1 VEYPRPLFSGVGVA
15 LVTLFGDDGCLDAG
29 ATAAHAARLVDL
41 GVRAVVVAG
50 TTGEAST
57 LSPDERRDLLGAVR
71 KAIPRG
77 TGVPVIAGTG
87 APSARQAASLTSDA
101 REGGADGVLVL
112 SPPGSADVLPYYD
125 TVAGA
130 AGGMPVLAYHF
141 PAVSPPGIPVPA
153 LAGLPVQGCKDSS
166 GDPNRLLETIDV
178 WDGPLYVGS
187 SSLLS
192 LAGPLGCAG
201 AILALANAE
210 PEGCIAAFAGDAS
223 AQRALASAH
232 RQSLVR
238 FPGGI
243 KALTA
248 ARFATPTAT
257 RLS

>member
-1 VEYPRPLFSGVGVA
+1 MAQPLFSGIGVA
-15 LVTLFGDDGCLDAG
+15 LVTLFGEDGCLDAE
-29 ATAAHAARLVDL
+29 ATAGHAARLVDL
-41 GVRAVVVAG
+41 GIRAVVVAG

-57 LSPDERRDLLGAVR
+57 LTPEERRELLRAVR
-71 KAIPRG
+71 EAVPPG

-87 APSARQAASLTSDA
+87 APSARQAATLTRDA
-101 REGGADGVLVL
+101 KDGGADGVLVL
-112 SPPGSADVLPYYD
+112 SPPGSSDVLPYYG

-130 AGGMPVLAYHF
+130 AAGMPVLAYHF
-141 PAVSPPGIPVPA
+141 PAVSPPGIPVPV

-166 GDPNRLLETIDV
+166 GDADRLLETVDV

-210 PEGCIAAFAGDAS
+210 PEGCIAAFAGDPA
-223 AQRALASAH
+223 AQRALAPAH
-232 RQSLVR
+232 RQSLMR

-248 ARFATPTAT
+248 ARFATPMGT
-257 RLS
+257 RLG